1 MEFRRVLFR
10 SRPLGLDAL
19 VGDAGVV
26 RPSTSRRAPQLVE
39 HLAGRLVRE
48 VLALAEPL
56 RDLVEDPHVGLGLAR
71 RVERLVDLAH
81 QRVAVGDDALAL
93 GRSEEHT
100 SELQSLMRTSYAFFC
115 LKKKHTKTKH

>member
-1 MEFRRVLFR
+1 MFRRPPLSTRTDTLFPYTTLCR
-10 SRPLGLDAL
+10 SRARVVRGGAGPGDRPLGLDAL
-19 VGDAGVV
+19 VGDAGGV

-93 GRSEEHT
+93 GPR
-100 SELQSLMRTSYAFFC
+100 
-115 LKKKHTKTKH
+115 